1 MLQITYF
8 RNDHTHIKSL
18 FISVMT
24 AKNRRLVNQ
33 KTEKY
38 KTIAQNPAKKKM
50 LDKSFNPPLILSKLT

>member
-1 MLQITYF
+1 
-8 RNDHTHIKSL
+8 
-18 FISVMT
+18 MT

-38 KTIAQNPAKKKM
+38 KTSAQSPAKKKM